1 MSDIDTL
8 KNFNCPE
15 NVIEHCIAVSKNAG
29 AIAARVKIQVDK
41 DMIKRGALLHDIG
54 RCRTHGIEHGV
65 EGGRIIRELGLG
77 EELAKIAERHIG
89 AGISSDEAEKVGLPP
104 GEYCPESPEEK
115 IVAYADN
122 ITRGKKLISFDEGL
136 ARFKKELGEGHPSIR
151 RMEELH
157 SEIQGWIGGK

>member
-15 NVIEHCIAVSKNAG
+15 NVIEHCIAVSKNAV
-29 AIAARVKIQVDK
+29 AIANRVKIQVDK
-41 DMIKRGALLHDIG
+41 DLVKRGALLHDIG
-54 RCRTHGIEHGV
+54 RCRTHGIEHGI

-89 AGISSDEAEKVGLPP
+89 AGLLSDEARKIGLPA

-136 ARFKKELGEGHPSIR
+136 KRFKKELGSDHPSIR
-151 RMEELH
+151 RMEDLNR
-157 SEIQGWIGGK
+157 EIESWI